1 MARPAS
7 RRRAESVKTA
17 GKEPVMKE
25 TDVLLFT
32 GELADLLEA
41 GMTLGQALGALANQG
56 DEGSAQRMVC

>member
-1 MARPAS
+1 
-7 RRRAESVKTA
+7 
-17 GKEPVMKE
+17 MKE

-56 DEGSAQRMVC
+56 DEGSGYQLSFCLTCGRGSES